1 MDEQLRHEAERAL
14 EALDTAQSAFRR
26 SAWRHAVDKFTQN
39 HPTATLVVA
48 AKFSAGDESI
58 PIALYDAR
66 GDLVA
71 DLDPDDF
78 LFGVREASLDHE
90 RMLLDARSQPH
101 DAVVQRA
108 IFDAMVRRAE
118 NDEEAV
124 HIRDLRTVYLS
135 DVQEFLAGDSPN
147 EISLRRKQQSGMDD
161 WRREMTPRAWVE
173 ARPVAVMAGIDGHG
187 DHHGVVFPGEPSGHV
202 HPTVWVTKRTLRYL
216 NNEAN
221 HGEPDHEAA
230 GERRLEAALIPPTMN
245 VRVVHDELA
254 GLGYDQG
261 LALYAVPSS
270 LPIVIRGYH
279 QPADHAPP
287 TTTVEGATPFT
298 VDAPGPDM

>member
-1 MDEQLRHEAERAL
+1 MDEQLRKEAERAL
-14 EALDTAQSAFRR
+14 EALDAAQSAFRR
-26 SAWRHAVDKFTQN
+26 AAWRHAVEQFTQR

-48 AKFSAGDESI
+48 ARFAAEMESI

-78 LFGVREASLDHE
+78 LFGTREASLDHE

-124 HIRDLRTVYLS
+124 HIRALRTVYLS

-147 EISLRRKQQSGMDD
+147 EISLRRKQQTGVDD
-161 WRREMTPRAWVE
+161 WRREMTPRTLAE
-173 ARPVAVMAGIDGHG
+173 ARPVAAMAGIDGHG
-187 DHHGVVFPGEPSGHV
+187 AHQGVIFPGEPSGHV
-202 HPTVWVTKRTLRYL
+202 HPTVWVTKRTLSYL
-216 NNEAN
+216 NDEAN
-221 HGEPDHEAA
+221 HGEPDHEPA
-230 GERRLEAALIPPTMN
+230 GERRLEVALVPPTMN
-245 VRVVHDELA
+245 VRAIHDELA

-279 QPADHAPP
+279 QPADQAPL
-287 TTTVEGATPFT
+287 TTTVEGATTFT
-298 VDAPGPDM
+298 VEGPGPDM

>member
-26 SAWRHAVDKFTQN
+26 ATWRHAVAQFTQA

-48 AKFSAGDESI
+48 ARFAAGDESV
-58 PIALYDAR
+58 PIALYDAQ

-101 DAVVQRA
+101 DTAVQRA
-108 IFDAMVRRAE
+108 IVDAVARRAG

-124 HIRDLRTVYLS
+124 HIRDMRTVHLA
-135 DVQEFLAGDSPN
+135 DVQDFIAGDSPN
-147 EISLRRKQQSGMDD
+147 EIALRRMQQTGVDE
-161 WRREMTPRAWVE
+161 WRREMTPRTLAA

-187 DHHGVVFPGEPSGHV
+187 DHQGVVFPGEPSGHV
-202 HPTVWVTKRTLRYL
+202 HPTVWVTKRTLSYL
-216 NNEAN
+216 NAEAN
-221 HGEPDHEAA
+221 HGEPDPEAE

-279 QPADHAPP
+279 QPADDAPP
-287 TTTVEGATPFT
+287 TTTVEGAATFS
-298 VDAPGPDM
+298 VDGSGPDM